1 MDNNFI
7 IKDDNCVFRIICDDK
22 IDEPTKTIVF
32 GDDESRLEVTTFEG
46 TNQIKSIECIYID
59 TIENER
65 YYLRDYKEI
74 DNIRKFPDIS
84 INYNEEDDNT
94 LILNLFENYLD
105 IILNE
110 CLDATHCYIDGRVEY
125 YYDENMSL
133 LYIKVKDLTNEE
145 YQYFQSLQRS
155 AGISK

>member
-7 IKDDNCVFRIICDDK
+7 IKDADCVFRIICNDK
-22 IDEPTKTIVF
+22 IDEPTETIVF
-32 GDDESRLEVTTFEG
+32 GDDECRLEVTTFEG
-46 TNQIKSIECIYID
+46 SNQIKSIECIYID

-84 INYNEEDDNT
+84 INYNEEDDNI

-110 CLDATHCYIDGRVEY
+110 CLDATHCYIDDRVEY
-125 YYDENMSL
+125 YYDENMRL
-133 LYIKVKDLTNEE
+133 LYIKVKNLTNEE
-145 YQYFQSLQRS
+145 YQYFQNLQHTS
-155 AGISK
+155 GILK